1 MEDDRYSSNQSNG
14 HELPIPT
21 SHQKQSPQAPQAE
34 VQSIVKEL
42 PTSLSTSDQSHKAA
56 SDAKQ
61 AKLLASIEQLRSNIS
76 TTEAR
81 LSTKLREIT
90 QLKSYSTSASTA
102 NENKQGSNRRSS
114 SSSSQQGS
122 VPEIVQQQHDS
133 TTIPTSMS
141 VEDEKAALVHA
152 HSIINKHISLLTTYN
167 EIKDVAMEML
177 GLIAEKEG
185 RRLQDVMEERGIDE
199 RD

>member
-21 SHQKQSPQAPQAE
+21 SHRKQSPQAPQAE

-42 PTSLSTSDQSHKAA
+42 PTSLSKSDHRHKAP

-102 NENKQGSNRRSS
+102 NENKQGFNRGS
-114 SSSSQQGS
+114 SSSSQQVS
-122 VPEIVQQQHDS
+122 VPEIFQQQHDS
-133 TTIPTSMS
+133 TTIPASMS
-141 VEDEKAALVHA
+141 VEDEKAALAHA
-152 HSIINKHISLLTTYN
+152 HSIINKHISLLKTYN
-167 EIKDVAMEML
+167 GIKDVAMEML

-185 RRLQDVMEERGIDE
+185 RRLKDVMDERGIDE